1 MGYRPEGSLRLDGRP
16 LDDPVLLDEVGDVL
30 LGGRLS
36 NDALLREEGGQWTIH
51 GDPTEAAFLVAEA
64 KVGGLAEAREAR
76 FERVGEVPFSSER
89 KLMTTLQADAERGGI
104 AVVTKGAPDVLL
116 GAAPSERP
124 ARFVRSRRSAARR
137 FWLLVDRLGGRRCG
151 RSASRTDR
159 LEEAVRPE
167 GEPPSTSSSTW
178 ASSGSSTRRDPR
190 RCPRSLRRPRP
201 E

>member
-30 LGGRLS
+30 LGGCLS

-89 KLMTTLQADAERGGI
+89 KLADHAAGGRRARRHRGRHEG
-104 AVVTKGAPDVLL
+104 GADVLL
-116 GAAPSERP
+116 GRCAFERAAGEIRPLTEER
-124 ARFVRSRRSAARR
+124 RAAI
-137 FWLLVDRLGGRRCG
+137 LAVDRLGGQAMRTLGVAYRPPRGSRAAGRRG
-151 RSASRTDR
+151 RRAR
-159 LEEAVRPE
+159 ARPP
-167 GEPPSTSSSTW
+167 GR
-178 ASSGSSTRRDPR
+178 RRDH
-190 RCPRSLRRPRP
+190 RPAATRGGARDR
-201 E
+201 